1 MEEKKEHILF
11 RFKSI
16 QTTIL
21 LSFFVLVLTALTV
34 FFIISLKYT
43 EESIIDNSTN
53 YTEQLIK
60 QVNSDMDSYISYMD
74 NISELLSRNSDVR
87 NYLFQNG
94 FSEEVRQ
101 SQYGRILGQFQTI
114 MNTRKDICN
123 IAVIGENGSNI
134 INRGNSRLNPYV
146 TLSRESWYREAKER
160 ETEFVLS
167 TSHIQNAIADK
178 YEWVITLSRAIIN
191 PETDR
196 IEGVFFVDMNYNAIS
211 DLCANVS
218 LGEKGYI
225 YVLDEAGNVIFHP
238 QQQLLYSGL
247 KEEVIH
253 KVLDKNDEDNSFIQ
267 GSEEER
273 KVYTVSKSRKTGWTI
288 VGVSFMSELMKNRER
303 TQMMYL
309 LVTCLLLIG
318 AVLMAVYLS
327 KAITKPIKKL
337 DRSMKSVEKGDFI
350 NVEIDD
356 LAENEIGRLGKS
368 FNMMTQEIQMLMEQN
383 VQEQKQKRK
392 AEMRALQ
399 AQIHP
404 HFLYNTL
411 DSIIW
416 MAESGKYNNEVV
428 VMTSSLA
435 KLLRRSIGNEK
446 ELVTI
451 EEELEYTET
460 YLTIQAIRYRDQ
472 MVFDIQADPEILKE
486 RIVKFTLQPLVE
498 NAIYHGI
505 KYIEEKGMIQIRG
518 KMGQD
523 EIILQVIDNGKGME
537 KEETAHIFEKHAESP
552 KSNGI
557 GVYNI
562 QNRLQLYYGKE
573 YGLFYES
580 EPFKGTTVTV
590 RIPIIKEGQ
599 YEAE

>member
-1 MEEKKEHILF
+1 MEGKRDHILF

-21 LSFFVLVLTALTV
+21 VSFFVLIMSALTV
-34 FFIISLKYT
+34 FFLISLNYT
-43 EESIIDNSTN
+43 EESIVDNSTN

-60 QVNSDMDSYISYMD
+60 QVNGDMDSYISYMD
-74 NISELLSRNSDVR
+74 NISELLTKNSDVR
-87 NYLFQNG
+87 NYLFQSG
-94 FSEEVRQ
+94 FSEEIRQ

-123 IAVIGENGSNI
+123 IAIIGDNGSNI

-146 TLSRESWYREAKER
+146 TLSREVWYQEAKASK
-160 ETEFVLS
+160 TDFALS

-178 YEWVITLSRAIIN
+178 YEWVITLSRSIIN
-191 PETDR
+191 TETGKT
-196 IEGVFFVDMNYNAIS
+196 EGVFFIDMNYNAIS
-211 DLCANVS
+211 NLCSNVS
-218 LGEKGYI
+218 LGQKGYI
-225 YVLDEAGNVIFHP
+225 YVLDDDGNVIFHP

-247 KEEVIH
+247 KEEVIE
-253 KVLDKNDEDNSFIQ
+253 KVLDQNDEDNSFME
-267 GSEEER
+267 GSAKER
-273 KVYTVSKSRKTGWTI
+273 KVYTVSKSEKTGWTV
-288 VGVSFMSELMKNRER
+288 VGVSYMSELMKNREKI
-303 TQMMYL
+303 QMMYL
-309 LVTCLLLIG
+309 LFTCLLLTG
-318 AVLMAVYLS
+318 AALMAVYLS
-327 KAITKPIKKL
+327 KAITRPIKRL
-337 DRSMKSVEKGDFI
+337 DRSMKAVEKGDFV
-350 NVEIDD
+350 NVE
-356 LAENEIGRLGKS
+356 LEHFAENELVRLGKS

-416 MAESGKYNNEVV
+416 MAESGKHNREVV
-428 VMTSSLA
+428 IMTSSLA

-451 EEELEYTET
+451 AEELEYTET

-472 MVFDIQADPEILKE
+472 MEFDIQADPYILNE
-486 RIVKFTLQPLVE
+486 HIVKFTLQPLVE

-518 KMGQD
+518 KRGQG
-523 EIILQVIDNGKGME
+523 EIVLHVIDNGRGMT
-537 KEETAHIFEKHAESP
+537 EEELAHIFDQHVENP

-580 EPFKGTTVTV
+580 EPGKGTTVTV
-590 RIPIIKEGQ
+590 RIPIVKEGQ
-599 YEAE
+599 YES